1 MINLELKYDKSR
13 VKGTN
18 LELKYDK
25 SRVKGTNL
33 ELKYDKSRV
42 KGTINKIF
50 INLVGFIEQS

>member
-1 MINLELKYDKSR
+1 MI
-13 VKGTN
+13 N

-42 KGTINKIF
+42 KGTINKI
-50 INLVGFIEQS
+50 LSDPPYQHSRVY